1 MVPQLLVNGASG
13 IAVGMSTAI
22 PPHNLQEV
30 VAAMCHL
37 VDDPDADVAA
47 LRRHMPAPD
56 FPTGGEILDQS
67 NRELKSMY
75 DTGRGNITLRGKAEI
90 ETTKRKSGSVR
101 EAIVISEIPYMTNKA
116 TLVERIASLVNSR
129 DLEGVSDVR
138 DESDRDGM
146 RVVVELKKG
155 TNSSVVL
162 NNLYKHTKL
171 QVSACVCVTVCD
183 RPCGGRGCRSPSSPC
198 GSLTVAR
205 NRVCWNRASAS
216 LYGSSAAR
224 GCAFAE
230 RPFMKLTERFS
241 MNERTTRKRP

>member
-1 MVPQLLVNGASG
+1 MLPAVVPQLLVNGASG
-13 IAVGMSTAI
+13 IAVGMSTAV

-37 VDDPDADVAA
+37 VDHPDADVAA

-67 NRELKSMY
+67 NRELRAMY
-75 DTGRGNITLRGKAEI
+75 ETGRGNITLRGKAEI

-116 TLVERIASLVNSR
+116 SLVERIAALVNSR
-129 DLEGVSDVR
+129 DLDGVSDVR

-155 TNSSVVL
+155 TNASVIL

-171 QVSACVCVTVCD
+171 QVSVCCGTGRRPVWGGSVVFPAYPAAPGPSPPQTCVGIMPP
-183 RPCGGRGCRSPSSPC
+183 RHCRIEALPVAAHSPNAMWETDKA
-198 GSLTVAR
+198 L
-205 NRVCWNRASAS
+205 
-216 LYGSSAAR
+216 
-224 GCAFAE
+224 
-230 RPFMKLTERFS
+230 
-241 MNERTTRKRP
+241 